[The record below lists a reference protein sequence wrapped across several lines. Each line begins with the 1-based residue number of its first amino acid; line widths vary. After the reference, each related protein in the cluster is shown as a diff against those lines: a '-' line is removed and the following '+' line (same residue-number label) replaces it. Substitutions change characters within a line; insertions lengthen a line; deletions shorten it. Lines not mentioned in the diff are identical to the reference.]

1 MLTATLVISNAKYGT
16 RRARLRGKAGV
27 RSRSGQLGDCAACA
41 KLVPSAA
48 THLKEPRWGRW
59 MGRSIGRA
67 RAGRSRRACWGSFGL
82 RAALSVVLLMTWN
95 YSASFAE
102 DATKV
107 VRIGVLASAQEHP
120 IQSFKERLREL
131 GWIEGKN
138 VQFDYRWAEAMTLA
152 NPR

>member
-1 MLTATLVISNAKYGT
+1 MLSMEPVGRVCEARQVSGRVLDSWEIVRPALSWFRPRPDVSKS
-16 RRARLRGKAGV
+16 RAG
-27 RSRSGQLGDCAACA
+27 
-41 KLVPSAA
+41 
-48 THLKEPRWGRW
+48 ERW
-59 MGRSIGRA
+59 MGRSTGRA
-67 RAGRSRRACWGSFGL
+67 RAGHSRRACWGSFGL

-95 YSASFAE
+95 DSASFAE